1 MTRATR
7 ASIDTVR
14 DQAQDILARARQDEQ
29 FLSDLRSNPNEALL
43 SAGFPQDAAIDFGL
57 EIGAAGEVTGYGGC
71 DRWTCV
77 VSLCGNV
84 PYTNYMN

>member
-1 MTRATR
+1 MPDSTG
-7 ASIDTVR
+7 ASLDTIR
-14 DQAQDILARARQDEQ
+14 DQAQEILQRARQDEQ
-29 FLSDLRSNPNEALL
+29 FLSELRNNPKEALR
-43 SAGFPQDAAIDFGL
+43 SAGFPQDAVIDFGL
-57 EIGAAGEVTGYGGC
+57 EIGASDEVTGYGGC